1 MNAPDLISSAVA
13 NTFRSKLRTTL
24 TVLAIFVGAFTLTL
38 TSAVGAGVAQY
49 VDKQVSAMGSADML
63 FVQKTSEDTAAGEGP
78 AEYDPEEAQSPA
90 GPPVP
95 GRGVPDPLTAEDL
108 EVIRDTEGVL
118 DADPLRMVAPEYIS
132 FDDGTA
138 YEFTAN
144 PVGSIARADLE
155 AGRQLEG
162 GSAQHEVVLP
172 SPYVAPLGFD
182 SAEQAL
188 DSTVRLGITDVLGEQ
203 HTVEATVVGV
213 ARESLLASG
222 ASMNEALL
230 AELSDIQS
238 AGIGTGTPGFVAAIA
253 HFDTSLAEEEVD
265 ALKSSLAEA
274 GLTAQT
280 TEDQLGMIQ
289 TVISGIVGILNAFAV
304 IALVAASFG
313 IINTLLMSVQE
324 RTREIG
330 LMKAMGM
337 SGGRVFALFSL
348 EAVVIGFL
356 GSAIGAGAAVGLG
369 SVVSSALAEGAL
381 SGLPGLSIMLFKP
394 TTVAGVI
401 LLIMAIAFLAGT
413 LPARQAAKQNP
424 IDSLRYE

>member
-1 MNAPDLISSAVA
+1 MNARDLISSAVA

-38 TSAVGAGVAQY
+38 TNAVGAGVSDY
-49 VDKQVSAMGSADML
+49 VDKQVAAMGSDDML
-63 FVQKTSEDTAAGEGP
+63 FVQKATEDTVSGDGP
-78 AEYDPEEAQSPA
+78 AEYDPEAARRVE
-90 GPPVP
+90 GPGP
-95 GRGVPDPLTAEDL
+95 RDTDPLTDEDL
-108 EVIRDTEGVL
+108 ETIRGTTGIVE
-118 DADPLRMVAPEYIS
+118 ADPLRMVVPDYITS
-132 FDDGTA
+132 DGGTA
-138 YEFTAN
+138 YELTAN
-144 PVGSIARADLE
+144 PVGSIAQVDLE
-155 AGRQLEG
+155 AGQQLDRTSDEH
-162 GSAQHEVVLP
+162 QIIVP
-172 SPYVAPLGFD
+172 TTYVTALGFD
-182 SAEQAL
+182 SAEQVVG
-188 DSTVRLGITDVLGEQ
+188 STVELGLTDVLGEQ

-213 ARESLLASG
+213 SRESLLASG

-230 AELSDIQS
+230 AELSMVQS
-238 AGIGTGTPGFVAAIA
+238 AGVDSGSTGYIA
-253 HFDTSLAEEEVD
+253 VTAYFDTSLTAEEVD
-265 ALKSSLAEA
+265 ALKSSLAEDGYDA
-274 GLTAQT
+274 RT

-289 TVISGIVGILNAFAV
+289 TVISAIVGILNAFAV

-337 SGGRVFALFSL
+337 SGGRVFTLFSL

-356 GSAIGAGAAVGLG
+356 GSAIGAAVAVALG
-369 SVVSSALAEGAL
+369 STISSVLADGAL
-381 SGLPGLSIMLFKP
+381 SGLPGLSIMLFEP
-394 TTVAGVI
+394 ATVAGVI

>member
-1 MNAPDLISSAVA
+1 
-13 NTFRSKLRTTL
+13 
-24 TVLAIFVGAFTLTL
+24 
-38 TSAVGAGVAQY
+38 
-49 VDKQVSAMGSADML
+49 
-63 FVQKTSEDTAAGEGP
+63 
-78 AEYDPEEAQSPA
+78 
-90 GPPVP
+90 
-95 GRGVPDPLTAEDL
+95 
-108 EVIRDTEGVL
+108 
-118 DADPLRMVAPEYIS
+118 
-132 FDDGTA
+132 
-138 YEFTAN
+138 
-144 PVGSIARADLE
+144 
-155 AGRQLEG
+155 
-162 GSAQHEVVLP
+162 
-172 SPYVAPLGFD
+172 
-182 SAEQAL
+182 
-188 DSTVRLGITDVLGEQ
+188 
-203 HTVEATVVGV
+203 
-213 ARESLLASG
+213 
-222 ASMNEALL
+222 
-230 AELSDIQS
+230 
-238 AGIGTGTPGFVAAIA
+238 
-253 HFDTSLAEEEVD
+253 
-265 ALKSSLAEA
+265 
-274 GLTAQT
+274 
-280 TEDQLGMIQ
+280 MIQ